1 MPCVFRA
8 NADYPPSALADI
20 VIFAFIR
27 HLQLSLPVVRVSVLL
42 RRKQNLPPE
51 RKNSSAVSL
60 GSAAVAA
67 RAFPPAPLRFFDK
80 ADRGGRGDSKGRRGR
95 RKRKGRRKRR
105 GRTEKK
111 RENRKE
117 EGEWKRR
124 GRTERWDRSS
134 ERTGVVN
141 GQE

>member
-42 RRKQNLPPE
+42 RGKQNLPPE

-67 RAFPPAPLRFFDK
+67 RAFPPVPLRFFYK

-95 RKRKGRRKRR
+95 RKR
-105 GRTEKK
+105 
-111 RENRKE
+111 
-117 EGEWKRR
+117 R
-124 GRTERWDRSS
+124 GRTERWDRSRERTDVGNGQEEGTDRRR
-134 ERTGVVN
+134 ERTGVGD

>member
-20 VIFAFIR
+20 VIFTFIR
-27 HLQLSLPVVRVSVLL
+27 YLQLSLPVVRVSVLL
-42 RRKQNLPPE
+42 RGKQNLPPE

-67 RAFPPAPLRFFDK
+67 RAFPPVPLRFFYK

-95 RKRKGRRKRR
+95 RKRKRARKSRAK
-105 GRTEKK
+105 GT
-111 RENRKE
+111 
-117 EGEWKRR
+117 
-124 GRTERWDRSS
+124 S
-134 ERTGVVN
+134 
-141 GQE
+141 

>member
-8 NADYPPSALADI
+8 NADYPLSALADI

-51 RKNSSAVSL
+51 RKNSSAVFL

-80 ADRGGRGDSKGRRGR
+80 ADGGGRGDSKGRRGR
-95 RKRKGRRKRR
+95 RKR
-105 GRTEKK
+105 
-111 RENRKE
+111 
-117 EGEWKRR
+117 R
-124 GRTERWDRSS
+124 GRTERWDRSR
-134 ERTGVVN
+134 ERTGVGNGKEQGTERSRDRTGVGN

>member
-1 MPCVFRA
+1 
-8 NADYPPSALADI
+8 
-20 VIFAFIR
+20 
-27 HLQLSLPVVRVSVLL
+27 VLL
-42 RRKQNLPPE
+42 RGKQNLPPE

-67 RAFPPAPLRFFDK
+67 RAFPPVPLRFFYK

-111 RENRKE
+111 RENGKMGQE
-117 EGEWKRR
+117 SG
-124 GRTERWDRSS
+124 TDRSR
-134 ERTGVVN
+134 ERTGVGN